1 MKIAM
6 ITPSLRNVGPV
17 KVALD
22 IITELVDGD
31 SALDISFTVFY
42 LDEKVEVSFPCQQVK
57 LTWRNI
63 LELYDYDVI
72 HSHMLRPDL
81 LNSLLPFYKGMKIS
95 TIHNIVKTDLL
106 FSHGKTVSFL
116 FSNVWKLIWKG
127 IHKKVVLTNY
137 AKKYYSNE
145 MSIPLDEITV
155 INNGVKKIEKPDS
168 FSGDLAEKIGFFK
181 EKKYIVLGSVALFN
195 DRKGLEQVIK
205 LLVKKTDY
213 AYVII
218 GDGPSK
224 NYLKK
229 LAEEC
234 EVSNRVF
241 FSGFMHNG
249 KDYIYM
255 LDCYMMPSREEGF
268 PLALTEAISTNVVT
282 VCSDIPVFKEIL
294 DEASTSYFAL
304 DDINSLSLAVERS
317 ISNRVALSASAYKK
331 YCLEYTREIMAK
343 KYVELYMH

>member
-1 MKIAM
+1 
-6 ITPSLRNVGPV
+6 
-17 KVALD
+17 
-22 IITELVDGD
+22 
-31 SALDISFTVFY
+31 
-42 LDEKVEVSFPCQQVK
+42 
-57 LTWRNI
+57 
-63 LELYDYDVI
+63 
-72 HSHMLRPDL
+72 
-81 LNSLLPFYKGMKIS
+81 MKIS